1 MRSCK
6 LLVTLG
12 LVAAAVVGCGDLSV
26 PGGGHVRDDDTAER
40 ARRVAAAWEGS
51 ETARAWY
58 QDYYLLGDP
67 VQLPDGAFHND
78 ADKRAYAAQNFD
90 LRTPLPDA
98 PKKPGRIRWTD
109 GEALSFPLTS
119 ARAAYDKLDRGEN
132 PGPALTVTGARLGD
146 MTVLTSRG
154 KATVPAW
161 LFTVKGYD
169 TPLKRVAVTPPKPL
183 RFPIGAVQQETDEL
197 VPLYGLNTVA
207 RDGRTLTVL
216 AKHGACDD
224 GPAVDVL
231 EAEGSV
237 VLSASIRGTSDG
249 PCTSQALAKKVTVKL
264 RRPVGERI
272 LLDAF
277 TGRPVPYEEPYSA
290 SPKSR

>member
-1 MRSCK
+1 MRSYK

-12 LVAAAVVGCGDLSV
+12 LAAATVVGCGDLSA

-51 ETARAWY
+51 EVARAW
-58 QDYYLLGDP
+58 QRDYYLLGDA
-67 VQLPDGAFHND
+67 VQLPGGAFHND
-78 ADKRAYAAQNFD
+78 ADKRAYATRNFD

-109 GEALSFPLTS
+109 GEALTLPLTS
-119 ARAAYDKLDRGEN
+119 ARAAYDKLDRGES

-169 TPLKRVAVTPPKPL
+169 TPLKHIAVTPPKLP
-183 RFPIGAVQQETDEL
+183 RPPIGAVQQETDEL
-197 VPLYGLNTVA
+197 VPLHGLNTVA
-207 RDGRTLTVL
+207 QDGRTLTVL

-231 EAEGSV
+231 ETEGSV

-249 PCTSQALAKKVTVKL
+249 PCTSQSLAKKVTVRL
-264 RRPVGERI
+264 RRPVGDRI

-277 TGRPVPYEEPYSA
+277 TGRPVPPHRQA
-290 SPKSR
+290 ARPPQ

>member
-1 MRSCK
+1 MRYVK

-12 LVAAAVVGCGDLSV
+12 LVAAAAVGCGDDRAPAGNS
-26 PGGGHVRDDDTAER
+26 VRDVDTAER
-40 ARRVAAAWEGS
+40 ARRVATAWEGS
-51 ETARAWY
+51 EAARVWR
-58 QDYYLLGDP
+58 QGYYPLGDA

-78 ADKRAYAAQNFD
+78 ADKRAYATQNFQ
-90 LRTPLPDA
+90 LRTHLPDTA
-98 PKKPGRIRWTD
+98 KKQAKVRWRD
-109 GEALSFPLTS
+109 GDSLTLPLTS

-132 PGPALTVTGARLGD
+132 PGPALTVTGARLGS

-169 TPLKRVAVTPPKPL
+169 TPLKRVAITPSKRPPS
-183 RFPIGAVQQETDEL
+183 PIGAVQQETDEL
-197 VPLYGLNTVA
+197 VPLSGLKTVA
-207 RDGRTLTVL
+207 QDGRTLTVL

-231 EAEGSV
+231 ETGKSV

-249 PCTSQALAKKVTVKL
+249 PCTSQSLTEKVTVKL

-277 TGRPVPYEEPYSA
+277 TGRPVPYGEPYSA
-290 SPKSR
+290 SPSWR